1 MWNTSMSLWRLP
13 SFNSVSVEY
22 NLPVKYSACR
32 GLPNNNFL
40 LSIVCLFMSIFS
52 QSLLAQQLTAKDGLS
67 QAEREWI
74 KQHPEVRLGGG
85 PDWAP
90 FDFFADGAYQGVA
103 NDVLQ
108 LVAQKTGLNFVLT
121 IDTWNNN
128 LKKIRNG
135 DIDILGAVYYTEDR
149 SRFLNF
155 SSPYI
160 EVLDYFF
167 VRDDLSVTT
176 IAELNGKRVAV
187 PDKYAHGEL
196 LKKHYPG
203 LKIITVST
211 FTDAIDAVL
220 ENRADIL
227 FDTYAALSYALKKEG
242 INTIIPFK
250 STRHLGAN
258 PIHIATPKAEIE
270 LASIVQKGL
279 DAITEEEL
287 QIIYYR
293 WMGRNPKESKL
304 DLSRVERSWLKENPR
319 VTVGGSPDWTPFN
332 FADNEGNYQGVAHD
346 YLRLIAKKTGLSLDI
361 SIAPWAENLQKAKKG
376 EIDLLGAVYYTED
389 RERYLNFSRP
399 YFEVLDYFF
408 IRDDVDA
415 LIFNDLNGM
424 RVAVPEGY
432 AHIGFLEKNFPKI
445 EIVRVAT
452 FGAAIDA
459 VLEGRAE
466 LLYDTYG
473 SLIYTFEK
481 KGINTIIP
489 FKSTARFGDKYIH
502 IATAKGKPELA
513 SIVQKGLDAIT
524 EVEQREISRR
534 WLGSRDEDLGLQDRI
549 ELTETEQTWL
559 LRHPQIRFTG
569 DPNWLPYEA
578 FDKQGRYIGIVA
590 EYLAL
595 IEDKL
600 GINIEVVP
608 VASWAEAVKK
618 IKSGAVDIIS
628 ETSNSDLNEYLS
640 FSSDYVSSPLVMVM
654 KKDAHYVESV
664 EDIKH
669 KKIAVIRD
677 YGYVP
682 EIINKYPNLHLHR
695 VDSIQEGLTAV
706 SVNRVDVLIATLAQA
721 SYHIS
726 ELGINNIRIVG
737 KTEFETKLAF
747 GMRDEFT
754 PLIPLFNRALNSIGK
769 DQRQKIMSKY
779 GHDKYLES
787 INYRLLVQVAVALL
801 LIILFTLYWNR
812 KLAREVGLRKL
823 AEEQTKILI
832 DKIPL
837 QIVVTSY
844 DGRILS
850 ANPKALNDHKIDV
863 ADIDQYNIMEFYQ
876 DQSDR
881 EAVIK
886 ELAEKGMVEQ
896 MIVPMRGFKKG
907 RRKMMLSITPIVYQN
922 NSALL
927 SIALDL
933 TQRLEFEEAL
943 GSAKDAAE
951 AATLAKSEFLANMS
965 HEIRT
970 PMNAILGFAG
980 LLSEQVQDPKLK
992 SFVNTIQTAGNNLLV
1007 LINDILDLSKIEAG
1021 KLHIE
1026 KAPCNLAHLF
1036 AELDDIF
1043 RLKVAELPLSLVF
1056 DIDPQLPPSLH
1067 LDEVRLRQVLFN
1079 LLGNA
1084 IKFTEQGEIR
1094 VCVHSENE
1102 DVIHSTIDLALSVED
1117 SGIGISGEQQ
1127 EAIFQQFAQSS
1138 GQDTKKYGGTG
1149 LGLSISRRLVEM
1161 MGGTLTLSSQLG
1173 KGANFSVY
1181 LPGVNVAS
1189 LMVDPVIGDAST
1201 ATEIDFLAAK
1211 ILVVDDVED
1220 NRELLLANFADTPL
1234 VVCTASNGLEALEL
1248 ASAEDFD
1255 LILMDIRMPLMDGYE
1270 AAEKIKQRK
1279 NTPII
1284 ALTASVMSNELSQIK
1299 QHKFDGYLRKPVSRV
1314 DLFDE
1319 LSKFLPCEAVVSP
1332 PVLTLATVGPSQADL
1347 SEIDYKALPLLIDE
1361 LGALSAQ
1368 HKTISEDNNLSAI
1381 TRFANEL
1388 LDINSRYPFEFLT
1401 NYAEQLIGHVE
1412 IFDIA
1417 AIQRSINDFPQLQL
1431 RLESIV
1437 ESQDE

>member
-1 MWNTSMSLWRLP
+1 MSLRRLP
-13 SFNSVSVEY
+13 DFNGSPLES
-22 NLPVKYSACR
+22 NLPMKYLACR
-32 GLPNNNFL
+32 GLPSNIL
-40 LSIVCLFMSIFS
+40 LSFITCLFIILFS
-52 QSLLAQQLTAKDGLS
+52 QSLLAEQLTAKDNLS
-67 QAEREWI
+67 PDELEWI

-90 FDFFADGAYQGVA
+90 FDFYDGGIYQGVA

-108 LVAQKTGLNFVLT
+108 LVAEKTGLHFVVT
-121 IDTWNNN
+121 IDRWANN
-128 LKKIRNG
+128 LKKIQN
-135 DIDILGAVYYTEDR
+135 DEIDILGAVYYTEGR
-149 SRFLNF
+149 SQFLNF
-155 SSPYI
+155 SEPYI

-167 VRDDLSVTT
+167 VRDDLPVLTL
-176 IAELNGKRVAV
+176 ADLDGKRVAV

-196 LKKHYPG
+196 LKKHYPA
-203 LKIITVST
+203 LKIVTVAT
-211 FTDAIDAVL
+211 FSDAVDALL
-220 ENRADIL
+220 ENKADIL

-242 INTIIPFK
+242 ISTIIPFK
-250 STRHLGAN
+250 STRHLGTN
-258 PIHIATPKAEIE
+258 PIHIATARNEPV

-279 DAITEEEL
+279 DAISEEEY
-287 QIIYYR
+287 QAIYYR
-293 WMGRNPKESKL
+293 WMGQKPTVASREL
-304 DLSRVERSWLKENPR
+304 ELSVAEQRWLRDHPLVR
-319 VTVGGSPDWTPFN
+319 VGGSPDWTPFN
-332 FADNEGNYQGVAHD
+332 FAEKGNYKGVAND

-361 SIAPWAENLQKAKKG
+361 SIAPWAENLQKTKDG
-376 EIDLLGAVYYTED
+376 DIDLLGAVYHTED
-389 RERYLNFSRP
+389 REQYLYFSKP

-432 AHIGFLEKNFPKI
+432 AHINFLQKNFPKI

-489 FKSTARFGDKYIH
+489 FKSTARLGEKYIH
-502 IATAKGKPELA
+502 IATAKGLPELA

-524 EVEQREISRR
+524 EDEQRAISRR
-534 WLGSRDEDLGLQDRI
+534 WLGPRDEGLGWQGRI
-549 ELTETEQTWL
+549 ELTDTEQAWL
-559 LRHPQIRFTG
+559 SEHQQIRFTG

-608 VASWAEAVKK
+608 VASWGDAVEK
-618 IKSGAVDIIS
+618 IKNGAVDIIS
-628 ETSNSDLNEYLS
+628 ETSNSDLKKYLS

-654 KKDAHYVESV
+654 KKDTHYVEGI

-669 KKIAVIRD
+669 KKIAAIRD

-682 EIINKYPNLHLHR
+682 EVITKYPNLHLHW

-706 SVNRVDVLIATLAQA
+706 SVSRVDVLIATLAQA

-737 KTEFETKLAF
+737 KTEFETRLAF
-747 GMRDEFT
+747 GMRDEFA

-769 DQRQKIMSKY
+769 DQRQHIMSKY
-779 GHDKYLES
+779 GHHKYVET
-787 INYRLLVQVAVALL
+787 INYRLLVQVAIALL
-801 LIILFTLYWNR
+801 LVILFTLYWNR
-812 KLAREVGLRKL
+812 KLAKEVNLRKL
-823 AEEQTKILI
+823 AEEQTQILI

-837 QIVVTSY
+837 QILVTSY

-850 ANPKALNDHKIDV
+850 ANPKALNDHKID
-863 ADIDQYNIMEFYQ
+863 AEDIDQYNIMDFYQ
-876 DQSDR
+876 DESDI

-886 ELAEKGMVEQ
+886 ELANKGMVEQ
-896 MIVPMRGFKKG
+896 MIIPMRGLKKG
-907 RRKMMLSITPIVYQN
+907 LRKMMLSMTPIVYHN

-933 TQRLEFEEAL
+933 TERLEIEEAL
-943 GSAKDAAE
+943 GRARDAAE

-980 LLSEQVQDPKLK
+980 LLGKQVEDPKLK

-1021 KLHIE
+1021 KFEIE

-1043 RLKVAELPLSLVF
+1043 RLKVAELPLDLVF

-1094 VCVHSENE
+1094 VCVRSENE
-1102 DVIHSTIDLALSVED
+1102 DEIRSTIDLALSVED
-1117 SGIGISGEQQ
+1117 SGIGISDEQQ

-1138 GQDTKKYGGTG
+1138 GQDVKKYGGTG
-1149 LGLSISRRLVEM
+1149 LGLSISKRLVEM
-1161 MGGTLTLSSQLG
+1161 MGGTLSLSSQLG
-1173 KGANFSVY
+1173 KGAKFSVY
-1181 LPGVNVAS
+1181 LPQVNIASMTVAAVNGEANS
-1189 LMVDPVIGDAST
+1189 A
-1201 ATEIDFLAAK
+1201 AEIEFLAAN

-1220 NRELLLANFADTPL
+1220 NRELLLANFADTAL
-1234 VVCTASNGLEALEL
+1234 TVCTASNGLEALEL
-1248 ASAEDFD
+1248 ATTEDFD

-1270 AAEKIKQRK
+1270 AAEKIKQSK
-1279 NTPII
+1279 STAII
-1284 ALTASVMSNELSQIK
+1284 ALTASVMSSDFSQIK
-1299 QHKFDGYLRKPVSRV
+1299 RHKFDGYLRKPVSRV

-1319 LSKFLPCEAVVSP
+1319 LSKFLPCKAVVSSP
-1332 PVLTLATVGPSQADL
+1332 ALATDAVGPRDADL
-1347 SEIDYKALPLLIDE
+1347 SEVDHKALPFLIDE
-1361 LGALSAQ
+1361 LEGLSAQ

-1381 TRFANEL
+1381 THFANEL
-1388 LDINSRYPFEFLT
+1388 LDINSRYSLEFLG
-1401 NYAEQLIGHVE
+1401 NYAEQLIGNVE

-1417 AIQRSINDFPQLQL
+1417 AIQRSINDFPQILL
-1431 RLESIV
+1431 RLEGIV
-1437 ESQDE
+1437 ESQGE